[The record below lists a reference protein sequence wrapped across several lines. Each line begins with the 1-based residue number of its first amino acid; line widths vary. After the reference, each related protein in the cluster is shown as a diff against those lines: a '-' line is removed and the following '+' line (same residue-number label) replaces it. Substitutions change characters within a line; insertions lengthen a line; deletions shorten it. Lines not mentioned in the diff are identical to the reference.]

1 MVERPILFS
10 APMVRA
16 ILDGQ
21 KTQTRRVVKPQ
32 PPEFVRH
39 SVAPQEL
46 RGDPKKHP
54 APYFDAYNGGPHWC
68 WWDEYDRQGAG
79 WIKCPYG
86 KPGDRLWVR
95 EAHYLTDDG
104 ESEYA
109 VYAADEA
116 SAEKHLR
123 ECTDMA
129 QRHPVGDGW
138 LKRHTKLRPS
148 IHMPRWASR
157 ILLEIVS
164 IRVERLNDCTASD
177 ARAEGIFQ
185 EHHVWRDCEHPLAD
199 VAYRGWPGA
208 PVRFSD
214 SVDAYRDLWEH
225 INGEGSWSANPWVW
239 VVEFK
244 RVQA

>member
-1 MVERPILFS
+1 MLERPILFS

-32 PPEFVRH
+32 PPKFVRH

-46 RGDPKKHP
+46 RGEPKKHT

-95 EAHYLTDDG
+95 ETVACGACAPGKPSHWSPAFWRREQGTPSNPNGLW
-104 ESEYA
+104 
-109 VYAADEA
+109 YAADDLAPE
-116 SAEKHLR
+116 
-123 ECTDMA
+123 
-129 QRHPVGDGW
+129 
-138 LKRHTKLRPS
+138 RPITARGKWTPA

-164 IRVERLNDCTASD
+164 IRVERLNACSEAD
-177 ARAEGIFQ
+177 ALAEGSQHPSLVPI
-185 EHHVWRDCEHPLAD
+185 VGAGWSSRDMYA
-199 VAYRGWPGA
+199 R
-208 PVRFSD
+208 
-214 SVDAYRDLWEH
+214 LWEH

-244 RVQA
+244 RAQP

>member
-1 MVERPILFS
+1 MIERPILFS
-10 APMVRA
+10 EPMVRA

-68 WWDEYDRQGAG
+68 WWDEYDRQGDG

-86 KPGDRLWVR
+86 KLGDGLWVK
-95 EAHYLTDDG
+95 ETFKPHSTFAHLKP
-104 ESEYA
+104 SEIPDSKIF
-109 VYAADEA
+109 YAADNSYA
-116 SAEKHLR
+116 PSNTKWWPSLF
-123 ECTDMA
+123 M
-129 QRHPVGDGW
+129 QR
-138 LKRHTKLRPS
+138 RF
-148 IHMPRWASR
+148 SR

-164 IRVERLNDCTASD
+164 VRVERLNDCSEAD
-177 ARAEGIFQ
+177 ALAEGSQHPSLVPI
-185 EHHVWRDCEHPLAD
+185 VGAGWSSRDMYA
-199 VAYRGWPGA
+199 R
-208 PVRFSD
+208 
-214 SVDAYRDLWEH
+214 LWEH
-225 INGEGSWSANPWVW
+225 INGAGSWAANPWVW